1 MLAQKVSGTS
11 AGLWLLVPE
20 MLRLGLWDILKA
32 WTGKEDTAL
41 EPKIALQMVNE
52 SALCT
57 NRVRKQ
63 NSLGHQ
69 GFQLVNGMG
78 RLVTD
83 QQAHLLMD
91 HHSVEQTRQML
102 VNLGLQR
109 QLCGHYQGDLIAID
123 PHRIISS
130 SKRVMAKKKKVPDA
144 PSKKMV
150 QTFFAVSAL
159 TGQPIMATMAST
171 GMPTSRSTLPLL
183 DSVGNII
190 KTDSLLMADK
200 EHFTYDLF
208 KKTQQKAT
216 LDLLAPALNTKRV
229 QGLIKDLRY
238 RPLWAGFAL
247 AETIFN
253 FDGHSER
260 FRLIAQRTGE
270 RKDDFKYS
278 AFITTSDKSAKT
290 LVCKDY
296 DRRWSVEEFFRFEN
310 AMGLNRA
317 ATLNLNIRYARLAFS
332 MMAQAATYQLRN
344 KLKGD
349 YNTWNAKHL
358 AKEILA
364 WTDGDIRVKDDTII
378 VTIYDPHKHI
388 DTNKYVNMPNILQNE
403 GVNPKIPWLYDFKL
417 DFRFK

>member
-1 MLAQKVSGTS
+1 
-11 AGLWLLVPE
+11 
-20 MLRLGLWDILKA
+20 
-32 WTGKEDTAL
+32 
-41 EPKIALQMVNE
+41 
-52 SALCT
+52 
-57 NRVRKQ
+57 
-63 NSLGHQ
+63 
-69 GFQLVNGMG
+69 
-78 RLVTD
+78 
-83 QQAHLLMD
+83 
-91 HHSVEQTRQML
+91 
-102 VNLGLQR
+102 
-109 QLCGHYQGDLIAID
+109 
-123 PHRIISS
+123 
-130 SKRVMAKKKKVPDA
+130 
-144 PSKKMV
+144 
-150 QTFFAVSAL
+150 
-159 TGQPIMATMAST
+159 
-171 GMPTSRSTLPLL
+171 
-183 DSVGNII
+183 
-190 KTDSLLMADK
+190 MADK

-253 FDGHSER
+253 FDGHSEK

-270 RKDDFKYS
+270 RKEDFKYNV
-278 AFITTSDKSAKT
+278 FITTSDKSAKT

-344 KLKGD
+344 KLKGG
-349 YNTWNAKHL
+349 YNTWNAEHL
-358 AKEILA
+358 SEEILA
-364 WTDGDIRVKDDTII
+364 WTDGDIRVEDDTII